1 MLHPEA
7 LQLLSCVLDSSFS
20 SFPGPAAIGPH
31 PHLAWSLTLSPA
43 VPWGH
48 ISAFVLQL
56 HSSLAAL
63 ETSPHPYPAAQ
74 LPLGCIM
81 VVSGALPPSHA
92 ASQPLAAL
100 GGHQHLG
107 NKDKDKP

>member
-7 LQLLSCVLDSSFS
+7 LQPLSCVLDSSFS

-31 PHLAWSLTLSPA
+31 PHLAWSPA

-74 LPLGCIM
+74 LPLGCIRA
-81 VVSGALPPSHA
+81 VSGALPPSRA